1 MANPAEDRQEEQ
13 LVLFRLADEHY
24 GLEIG
29 CVREI
34 IVWQPVT
41 RVPRTPPFIEG
52 VINLRGQIIPVI
64 DLRRRFGL
72 PEAQRDRSS
81 RIVVVEIASV
91 VTGLV
96 VDAVSEVVRLPT
108 SAIEPPS
115 EVLAVDTAFIR
126 GIARTDQRL
135 IILLNPERILDHAEQ
150 EALVSSATAAAT
162 AEGTAAGPAGGGG
175 DGDERGTS

>member
-1 MANPAEDRQEEQ
+1 MPNPAGDRQEEQ
-13 LVLFRLADEHY
+13 LVLFRLADEYY
-24 GLEIG
+24 GLDIG

-72 PEAQRDRSS
+72 PETERDRSS

-96 VDAVSEVVRLPT
+96 VDAVSEVIRLPT

-115 EVLAVDTAFIR
+115 EVLAVDAAFIR

-135 IILLNPERILDHAEQ
+135 IILLNAERILDHAEQ
-150 EALVSSATAAAT
+150 EALAAGAAAAT
-162 AEGTAAGPAGGGG
+162 EAAAAATGDGGG